1 VRDVCA
7 IPFTLAGVLFSYDSR
22 MFGRHP
28 ESRDFMIAFMAT
40 CLVAGGFVAYAY
52 WIAPDRAK
60 PGAQGTQVD
69 VRENHEDSTN
79 SHANPPQVI
88 ATFYECNDDNGR
100 VLSDQP
106 CGDDA
111 QVRHIEMPNLMRTQP
126 NSNSARPATPSG
138 STRTRAARA
147 PIEQDMSRYEARCE
161 SIDARINDINA
172 RMHQGYTSLEGEYFR
187 QRLREL
193 SEQRWVANCHR

>member
-1 VRDVCA
+1 M
-7 IPFTLAGVLFSYDSR
+7 TFSYDSR
-22 MFGRHP
+22 MLGRDP
-28 ESRDFMIAFMAT
+28 ESRDFMIAFTAT
-40 CLVAGGFVAYAY
+40 CLVAGGFVAYAH

-69 VRENHEDSTN
+69 VRVAVRDATPSAARESHEDSIN

-88 ATFYECNDDNGR
+88 ATVYECNDDNGR

-111 QVRHIEMPNLMRTQP
+111 QVRHIEMPNLMRAQP
-126 NSNSARPATPSG
+126 NSNSSRPATPSG

-147 PIEQDMSRYEARCE
+147 PIEQGTSRNEARCE

-172 RMHQGYTSLEGEYFR
+172 RMRQGYTSLEGEYFR

-193 SEQRWVANCHR
+193 SDLRWVANCHR